1 MTDREDG
8 ESLLAAMQFA
18 DSFLPAGSFTTSYGL
33 EAFVAASDIE
43 NGAGLRELLETYV
56 QQQLGPCEMVSLS
69 AAHDGA
75 DTGEI
80 DRLVAVDERLTAV
93 QLPSEFRTSATKT
106 GSQLLSL
113 VTETEPHEVVSEYD
127 RRVTAGEAPGNYAV
141 VLGVVGACTGM
152 SPRETA
158 ITLGYAF
165 VRDLLG
171 AAQRVLRLGHT
182 EVQQVLTDL
191 RPKLVEAWE
200 RNRDRS
206 VTEMTTFA
214 PLVDVASMEHER
226 ADRRLF
232 VS

>member
-1 MTDREDG
+1 MTTDS
-8 ESLLAAMQFA
+8 ESLLVAMQFA

-33 EAFVAASDIE
+33 EAFIAASDVE
-43 NGAGLRELLETYV
+43 DTDELRSLLSTYV
-56 QQQLGPCEMVSLS
+56 RQEVGPCEMVALS
-69 AAHDGA
+69 AAHEAGA
-75 DTGEI
+75 AGDV
-80 DRLVAVDERLTAV
+80 DRLVTVDERLTAV
-93 QLPSEFRTSATKT
+93 QLPAEFRSSSTKT

-113 VTETEPHEVVSEYD
+113 VTETEADAVLSAFD
-127 RRVTAGEAPGNYAV
+127 SRVRADESPGNYAV
-141 VLGVVGACTGM
+141 VLGAVGACSGL
-152 SPRETA
+152 SKRETA
-158 ITLGYAF
+158 IAMGYAF

-171 AAQRVLRLGHT
+171 AAQRILRLGHT

-191 RPKLVEAWE
+191 RPELVVAWE
-200 RNRDRS
+200 RNQDRP

>member
-8 ESLLAAMQFA
+8 ESLLATMQFA

-43 NGAGLRELLETYV
+43 NGADLRELLETYV
-56 QQQLGPCEMVSLS
+56 QQQLGPCEMVALS

-75 DTGEI
+75 GAGDM
-80 DRLVAVDERLTAV
+80 DRLVDVDERLTAV

-113 VTETEPHEVVSEYD
+113 VTETEPDEVVSEYD
-127 RRVTAGEAPGNYAV
+127 RRVTAGKAPGNYAV
-141 VLGVVGACTGM
+141 VLGAVGACTGM
-152 SPRETA
+152 SARETA
-158 ITLGYAF
+158 ISLGYAF

-191 RPKLVEAWE
+191 RPNLVEAWE